1 MDISV
6 LPMAAR
12 RDLERSSAVD
22 SGHWNEPPSRDQSPL
37 EPGPPGPPGP
47 EVLQTAILPDLAALA
62 ALDQSWQD
70 FV

>member
-1 MDISV
+1 MDISA
-6 LPMAAR
+6 LPMADR

-22 SGHWNEPPSRDQSPL
+22 SGHWNEPLSRDQSPL
-37 EPGPPGPPGP
+37 KPGPPGP